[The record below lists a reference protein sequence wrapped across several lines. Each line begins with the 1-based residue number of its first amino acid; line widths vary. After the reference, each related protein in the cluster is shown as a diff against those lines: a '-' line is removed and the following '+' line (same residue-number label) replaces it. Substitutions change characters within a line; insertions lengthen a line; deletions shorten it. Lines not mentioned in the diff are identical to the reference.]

1 MSKPSPRAPRW
12 GSWFLAACV
21 AGVTASLALD
31 PAGRPR
37 FISLFGVWD
46 DKVEHACVF
55 ALLAAIVAL
64 RGPAPR
70 ALIALVVFAV
80 VIETAQIFIPLRKAD
95 LADLAASLAGIA
107 LGWLVAATGRAAW
120 KTVRSSMARYSRAS
134 SVANKR

>member
-31 PAGRPR
+31 PAGRLP

-46 DKVEHACVF
+46 DKVEHACAF

-80 VIETAQIFIPLRKAD
+80 VIETAQIFIPQRVAN

-107 LGWLVAATGRAAW
+107 LGWLVAATVRAAW

-134 SVANKR
+134 SVATKP